1 MVSFIPEEKRSRY
14 TPRYHF
20 FAPEQTSCR
29 PFDPNGAIFWKGRHH
44 VFYIYQ
50 DLSLPHGGHCWGHAS
65 SSDLCSWTI
74 HPPALV
80 PEPGDPDIGIFSGCA
95 VVDRNQVP
103 TLVYFGVGAGC
114 CIATAEDDDL
124 IRWRKS
130 PFNPVVP
137 QTIGTPLEHIYHVFD
152 PHVWVEGDH
161 YLMIFG
167 SRLKPFRQRDTVYL
181 MRSDDLIHW
190 EYVRPFY
197 IPNTHWTEEFEDM
210 ACPDFFPLGDRHV
223 LLGISHGL
231 GARYYLGRYLE
242 GNFVPEEHHRLNHP
256 GGSLFAP
263 ESYLDDRGR
272 RIVWFW
278 MMAQVCKPSPECGD
292 QMMALPRVM
301 TLNPEGVVEWSIP
314 EEYLQLRGP
323 AQSVESLT
331 LLPNTLLP
339 LRELSGDSFE
349 LELNAATLSGKL
361 ELRLLESPDGCEYA
375 AVRIDPE
382 TRTIAIDS
390 SRIGNRAYVANRHPV
405 CYSGFGPDDFPL
417 QEVSEQKT
425 SFALQQGES
434 LHLQVFVD
442 RSIIEVF
449 VNHRLAMSQLVYP
462 SGTANRQL
470 SLLSS
475 VDQNVENLTMWP
487 MSSLTFQSE

>member
-20 FAPEQTSCR
+20 FAPEQTCCR

-50 DLSLPHGGHCWGHAS
+50 DLSLPHGGYCWGHAS
-65 SSDLCSWTI
+65 SGDLRDWTI

-103 TLVYFGVGAGC
+103 TLVYFGINAGC

-130 PFNPVVP
+130 PSNPVVP
-137 QTIGTPLEHIYHVFD
+137 ETAGTPWENIYHVFD

-210 ACPDFFPLGDRHV
+210 ACPDFFPLGNRHV
-223 LLGISHGL
+223 LLGISHAR
-231 GARYYLGRYLE
+231 GARYYLGRYFQ

-263 ESYLDDRGR
+263 ESYLDNRGR
-272 RIVWFW
+272 RIAWFW
-278 MMAQVCKPSPECGD
+278 MLGQECNHSPECGD

-301 TLNPEGVVEWSIP
+301 TLNPEGVVEWSVP
-314 EEYLQLRGP
+314 EEYRQLRGP
-323 AQSVESLT
+323 AQSPGPLK
-331 LLPNTLLP
+331 LLRDAVRPF
-339 LRELSGDSFE
+339 REAPGDSFE
-349 LELNAATLSGKL
+349 LELNAATLSGTL
-361 ELRLLESPDGCEYA
+361 ELHLLESPDGCEYA
-375 AVRIDPE
+375 TVRIDPGAG
-382 TRTIAIDS
+382 TIAIDS
-390 SRIGNRAYVANRHPV
+390 SRIGSRARVSNRYPI
-405 CYSGFGPDDFPL
+405 CYCGFAPEDVPL
-417 QEVSEQKT
+417 REVTEQKT
-425 SFALQQGES
+425 AFALHEGEP
-434 LHLQVFVD
+434 LRLRVFVD

-449 VNHRLAMSQLVYP
+449 ANGRLAMSQLVYP
-462 SGTANRQL
+462 AGTDNRQL
-470 SLLSS
+470 SLIASAE
-475 VDQNVENLTMWP
+475 QEVESLTAWP
-487 MSSLTFQSE
+487 MAALTYRS